1 MVPITSP
8 KIPLFYRKDYRL
20 QIIQKKK
27 KKVHCQAVPTTNT
40 QVYCTLSLSSRP
52 KCVPGVNKIFMK
64 ILLPTVFRNVT
75 LLTSVWTLPS
85 RLPQLIFTEF
95 LRALSSKEP
104 EKLSCHFIMRT
115 CTVCCALCCANKDRL
130 NTQASAKSIQEC
142 SRIPWYSRMHTFAI

>member
-1 MVPITSP
+1 MLYPIPNTINKENESRDP
-8 KIPLFYRKDYRL
+8 MISNVSLDSIVNKQRGTHYFTQNSTLLQERL
-20 QIIQKKK
+20 QTANYTEKK

-40 QVYCTLSLSSRP
+40 QMYCTLSLSSRT
-52 KCVPGVNKIFMK
+52 KCVPGVHKIFMK

-104 EKLSCHFIMRT
+104 
-115 CTVCCALCCANKDRL
+115 
-130 NTQASAKSIQEC
+130 
-142 SRIPWYSRMHTFAI
+142 

>member
-1 MVPITSP
+1 MLYPIPNTINKENESRDP
-8 KIPLFYRKDYRL
+8 MISNVSLDSIVNKQRGTHYFTQNSTLLQERL
-20 QIIQKKK
+20 QTANYTEKK

-40 QVYCTLSLSSRP
+40 QMYCTLSLSSRP

-104 EKLSCHFIMRT
+104 E
-115 CTVCCALCCANKDRL
+115 
-130 NTQASAKSIQEC
+130 
-142 SRIPWYSRMHTFAI
+142 